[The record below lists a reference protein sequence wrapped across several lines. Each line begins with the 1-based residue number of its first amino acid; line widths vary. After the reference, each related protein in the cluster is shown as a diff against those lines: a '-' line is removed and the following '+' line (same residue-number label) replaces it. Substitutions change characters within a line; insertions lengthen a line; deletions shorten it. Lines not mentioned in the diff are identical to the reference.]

1 MNRTLFLASAISVF
15 LTGDAAAERIIELR
29 ANLSQQD
36 VYEARTNELVHI
48 LDLNLGNSN
57 SRLSVATVRIGSTQQ
72 GNPSVGSYFLGP
84 CTVRLVHDLP
94 ARFGEGQALSL
105 ALLSVN
111 PVNEPFTAPENVA
124 VLPSGVDG
132 KIIFETSA
140 TLLGWQEIAA
150 IPVRRQD
157 RNRFFRARVEMGTNA
172 LSSVTIPT
180 PTASKTNALSELRQP
195 DSEADTP
202 LQTTEP
208 R

>member
-1 MNRTLFLASAISVF
+1 MNRTRFLACLLAIFTAGSAM
-15 LTGDAAAERIIELR
+15 AERIVELR
-29 ANLSQQD
+29 SNLSQQD

-48 LDLNLGNSN
+48 LDLNLGNSD
-57 SRLSVATVRIGSTQQ
+57 SQLTVTTVRIGSTQQ
-72 GNPSVGSYFLGP
+72 GKPLVGSYFLGP
-84 CTVRLVHDLP
+84 CTIRLEHRLP
-94 ARFGEGQALSL
+94 SRFGEGQSLSL

-132 KIIFETSA
+132 KIVFETSA

-172 LSSVTIPT
+172 LSSVTAPI
-180 PTASKTNALSELRQP
+180 PTASATNSPSELRAP
-195 DSEADTP
+195 DLDANAS
-202 LQTTEP
+202 